1 MDRLLKANTRPGRA
15 HSLYHQ
21 GELYYQGLLTMKSE
35 SARALL
41 QRFDTLLR
49 EHPQCHQVLA
59 LL

>member
-1 MDRLLKANTRPGRA
+1 MDRRLKANTRPGCA

-21 GELYYQGLLTMKSE
+21 GEFCYQELLTMKSE
-35 SARALL
+35 SARALR
-41 QRFDTLLR
+41 QRFDTLLG